1 MLEQP
6 NVPSVI
12 IGVKTMA
19 QLEDNLGAVG
29 WSLNREQVSIKQLET
44 SKIGMNDEIYVGRW
58 AGDGV
63 SGPGALPLRD
73 DQQNQPRQREGPGQ
87 GREAAQDCWAD
98 ESISA

>member
-29 WSLNREQVSIKQLET
+29 WSLNPKQVSVKRLEIDKI
-44 SKIGMNDEIYVGRW
+44 SKIGKIGRW